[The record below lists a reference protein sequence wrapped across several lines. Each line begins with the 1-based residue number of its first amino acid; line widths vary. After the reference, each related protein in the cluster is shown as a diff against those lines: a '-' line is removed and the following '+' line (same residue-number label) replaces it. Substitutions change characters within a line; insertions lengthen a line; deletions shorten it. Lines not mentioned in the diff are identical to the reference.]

1 MNKKSLRD
9 SMICPCCGK
18 SREISSFE
26 CASCG
31 AKQVGPPLAPPDVL
45 MPKLGPSFS
54 ALTCNIVVLI
64 AFLLAWIF
72 SHDSKVGR
80 ALLVWTLGD
89 GYELTKSLLK
99 ADQNLPYYRIFA
111 YDAYRLAF
119 YFSLGAI
126 PLSIAGIWLARRATR
141 LIRSNSAGF
150 GGSRIALTS
159 YGLSISL
166 LIVFS
171 AVTVSSIPRSIAKMH
186 AQDAAATRAL
196 MYKLHAQALQKYY
209 KEYGAY
215 PRELSDL
222 SFVNAEGAPQSDY
235 WEHSFEYNPI
245 SVVASKGAGAPW
257 TNYTLRSAGPDG
269 KYGTEDDIIMIDGVI
284 VDSQNEPD
292 SVVEIPVQKKASQ

>member
-72 SHDSKVGR
+72 SHDAKVGR

-119 YFSLGAI
+119 IFSLGAI
-126 PLSIAGIWLARRATR
+126 PLSLAGIWLARRALR
-141 LIRSNSAGF
+141 LIKSDSAGF
-150 GGSRIALTS
+150 GGSRIARTS

-166 LIVFS
+166 LIVFT
-171 AVTVSSIPRSIAKMH
+171 ALTVSSIPRWIAKMR
-186 AQDAAATRAL
+186 AQRVAATRAL
-196 MYKLHAQALQKYY
+196 MYRLHAQALQKYY
-209 KEYGAY
+209 KESGDY
-215 PRELSDL
+215 PRELAGL
-222 SFVNAEGAPQSDY
+222 SLVNAEETPQSDD

-245 SVVASKGAGAPW
+245 SVVASKGAGVHW
-257 TNYTLRSAGPDG
+257 TNYTLSSAGPDG
-269 KYGTEDDIIMIDGVI
+269 IWGTKDDIIMVDGVI
-284 VDSQNEPD
+284 VDSEHETD
-292 SVVEIPVQKKASQ
+292 STVELPAHNRAR